1 MTGKFF
7 WYELMTSDPQAAR
20 KFYGDVVGWGTQESG
35 SEGYQLFT
43 VGEGRGVASL
53 MELPEHLRAAG
64 VPPHWIGYI
73 AVEDV
78 DDAVEEIEE
87 EEGTVHR
94 EPFEIPGVIR
104 LAVVADPQ
112 GAAFV
117 VAKGLM
123 PPPPAELPQGTPG
136 TVGWH
141 ELYAEDT
148 EEVFDFYQSL
158 FGWTKTEAMD
168 MGPSGVYQMFATGGT
183 TTVGGMMDKP
193 EQMPKPAWLFYFNV
207 PALDVAIDRL
217 NAGGGKTVVGPIEVP
232 GGLWIVQ
239 GIDPQGAHFALVA
252 PKR

>member
-7 WYELMTSDPQAAR
+7 WYELMTSDPEAAR

-35 SEGYQLFT
+35 TEGYRVFT
-43 VGEGRGVASL
+43 VGEGRAVAGL
-53 MELPEHLRAAG
+53 MELPQHLRAEN

-73 AVEDV
+73 AVDDV
-78 DDAVEEIEE
+78 DDAVDEIQE

-94 EPFEIPGVIR
+94 APFEIPGVIR

-123 PPPPAELPQGTPG
+123 PAPPSELPQGTPG

-141 ELYAEDT
+141 ELYAEDA
-148 EEVFDFYQSL
+148 EEVFDFYESL

-168 MGPSGVYQMFATGGT
+168 MGPAGVYQMFATGGS

-193 EQMPKPAWLFYFNV
+193 EQMPRPAWLYYFNV
-207 PALDVAIDRL
+207 PALDAAIERL
-217 NAGGGKTVVGPIEVP
+217 NVGGGHVIVGPIEVP

-239 GIDPQGAHFALVA
+239 GTDPQGAHFALVA

>member
-7 WYELMTSDPQAAR
+7 WYELMTSDPEAAG
-20 KFYGDVVGWGTQESG
+20 KFYADVVGWGIQDTG
-35 SEGYQLFT
+35 TEGYRMFAA
-43 VGEGRGVASL
+43 ESRGVAGF
-53 MELPEHLRAAG
+53 MAIPDEAREDG
-64 VPPHWIGYI
+64 MPPNWTGYI
-73 AVEDV
+73 AVDDV
-78 DDAVEEIEE
+78 DDAAEEIEE
-87 EEGTVHR
+87 EEGEVLR

-112 GAAFV
+112 GAVFI

-123 PPPPAELPQGTPG
+123 EPPPGELAPGTPG

-141 ELYAEDT
+141 ELYAEDA
-148 EEVFDFYQSL
+148 EDAFDFYESM

-193 EQMPKPAWLFYFNV
+193 EQVPVACWLYYFNV
-207 PALDVAIDRL
+207 PALDAAIEKI
-217 NAGGGKTVVGPIEVP
+217 NAGGGQVALGPMEVP

-239 GIDPQGAHFALVA
+239 AIDPQGARFALVA